1 MVKNLPAIQEMQVR
15 FLGGEDPLERE
26 MAMHSSILAWEIPR
40 TEEPGRLQS
49 MGSQSIDSDSM
60 DACLP
65 GADVL
70 KDLDFSCTKHCPM
83 LAVCKMTWCPS

>member
-1 MVKNLPAIQEMQVR
+1 MLKIGSWLAEKDHVMTCLGFPGGSVVKNLPAIQEMQVR

-49 MGSQSIDSDSM
+49 RGHKESDM
-60 DACLP
+60 
-65 GADVL
+65 
-70 KDLDFSCTKHCPM
+70 TK
-83 LAVCKMTWCPS
+83 